1 MSDMPYSYIVDHI
14 PTSTAKNRRPGI
26 SMTPEYVTIHSTASP
41 SSTARQERS
50 WLTNPN
56 NTVTASFHIV
66 VDEKEAVECIPL
78 NEVAW
83 HAGDGRGP
91 GNTKSIG
98 VEICESG
105 DREKT
110 LQNAA
115 ELVAKLLHE
124 RKLGID
130 RVKQHFDWSG
140 KNCPRILRDTGRWPE
155 FLSMVRSELEK
166 LQKPQHWAQ
175 KYYDFLRGKGIV
187 IHETRFDDTV
197 TRGELFALMARMMGY
212 KE

>member
-1 MSDMPYSYIVDHI
+1 MIKVYKYIVDHI
-14 PTSTAKNRRPGI
+14 PYSQLRRPNI
-26 SMTPEYVTIHSTASP
+26 KMTPEYITIHSTANP
-41 SSTARQERS
+41 SSTARNERN
-50 WLTNPN
+50 WLTNPSN
-56 NTVTASFHIV
+56 KNQASFHLVI
-66 VDEKEAVECIPL
+66 DEKEAIECIPL

-98 VEICESG
+98 IEICESG

-110 LQNAA
+110 LQNAI

-124 RKLGID
+124 RKWGID
-130 RVKQHFDWSG
+130 RVKQHYDWSG

-155 FLSMVRSELEK
+155 FLSRVKAELTK
-166 LQKPQHWAQ
+166 LNNPPHWAQ
-175 KYYDFLRGKGIV
+175 KYYDYLISKGIV
-187 IHETRFDDTV
+187 IHDKRFDDTI
-197 TRGELFALMARMMGY
+197 TRGEVFALMARLMGY

>member
-1 MSDMPYSYIVDHI
+1 MSDMPYTYIVDHI

-26 SMTPEYVTIHSTASP
+26 SMTPEYVTIHSTANP
-41 SSTARQERS
+41 SSTARQERA

-56 NTVTASFHIV
+56 NIATASFHVV

-110 LQNAA
+110 LQNVA

-124 RKLGID
+124 RKWGID
-130 RVKQHFDWSG
+130 RVKQHYDWSG

-155 FLSMVRSELEK
+155 FLGMIEKELKEMSE
-166 LQKPQHWAQ
+166 HWAE
-175 KYYDFLRGKGIV
+175 KYYKFLTEEKGIV
-187 IHETRFDDTV
+187 IREKRFDDTV